1 MNQLG
6 RLIAAGLVAAP
17 LVASLVPDAP
27 AAAETAAGA
36 TSPDFERDVLP
47 LLYSRCFACHSGKKE
62 EPAAGMRLDTASG
75 ILDSGAVV
83 AGKPDESELLARVSL
98 PISDEH
104 FMPPLKGGGQPLSE
118 AERDLLRRWIA
129 AGAPFGSWQAFEH
142 REPAIEFAGSQ
153 LSRAD
158 VPTLARQVDGLV
170 DAWHA
175 TQGTRLNPPIDD
187 EAFLRRV
194 YLDVAGRIPS
204 LAETRRFFADGS
216 TGKRARLIDELL
228 DGPGYVSH
236 TFNWK
241 ADLLRLIGNGIAGT
255 PGWMY
260 DEWVKESV
268 QSGMP
273 YDEFVRRLVT
283 SSGYP
288 WDDGAVGFYLRDL
301 GMPLDH
307 TSNMAR
313 VFLGTRIECAQCHDH
328 PHEPVTQQDFY
339 QLSAYTFG
347 VTNLCSTAGFS
358 SDNVRHW
365 KALQAKL
372 KDTQAGEDVR
382 QAASRTVAVLKRL
395 TKDTANEL
403 VYPKDYALEPACGT
417 KAGTRTPFGDEAP
430 AAVDNRR
437 EALAAWMTSPRNPR
451 FSRNIANRLWKQV
464 LGVGLVE
471 PVDSLS
477 PMTRPAQ
484 PELFDFLA
492 ETMARLGFNERAF
505 LAVVLN
511 TRLYQSGA
519 DDEPPAPGQP
529 SALRGPL
536 MRRLSAEQVWDSLLT
551 LLVEDLDER
560 KTPNDHTWEREEYHR
575 LATMG
580 PDELLARSRVMSD
593 FFRNRRENGLQRM
606 ALLVSLDAARRS
618 GNSEEERRLDAQLKA
633 VNRELVDLK
642 VSAGV
647 EPPARAKEADP
658 RWSRLNSGWVRAS
671 ELAVPVPLG
680 HFLRQLGQS
689 DRREIDAF
697 SRDAKVT
704 HALSLMNGDL
714 TGAVVA
720 PTSLLMKS
728 LATRK
733 DRSDRILA
741 LYQAILVRS
750 PTDEESRACLA
761 AWEAAATPERDIAWA
776 LVNTPEFLFV
786 Q

>member
-1 MNQLG
+1 MNVWIRVLATVLLPCLVLAG
-6 RLIAAGLVAAP
+6 R
-17 LVASLVPDAP
+17 AP
-27 AAAETAAGA
+27 AADSAI
-36 TSPDFERDVLP
+36 PDFERDVLP

-75 ILDSGAVV
+75 ILDSGAVI
-83 AGKPDESELLARVSL
+83 AGKAEESELLARVSL
-98 PISDEH
+98 PLSDEH

-118 AERDLLRRWIA
+118 AERDLLRRWIT
-129 AGAPFGSWQAFEH
+129 AGAPFGSWLAFEH

-153 LSRAD
+153 LSSAD

-204 LAETRRFFADGS
+204 LEETHRFLADGS

-241 ADLLRLIGNGIAGT
+241 ADLLRLIGNGIPGT

-268 QSGMP
+268 RSGMP

-283 SSGYP
+283 SSGYL

-328 PHEPVTQQDFY
+328 PHEPVTQQEFY

-347 VTNLCSTAGFS
+347 VTNLCSSAGYS
-358 SDNVRHW
+358 PDNVRHW
-365 KALQAKL
+365 KALQARLDDSK
-372 KDTQAGEDVR
+372 AGDDVR

-395 TKDTANEL
+395 TKDTAHEL
-403 VYPKDYALEPACGT
+403 VYPPDYAREPLRGT
-417 KAGTRTPFGDEAP
+417 KAGTRTPFGDETP
-430 AAVDNRR
+430 AAVENRR

-451 FSRNIANRLWKQV
+451 FSRNIANRLWKRV

-492 ETMARLGFNERAF
+492 ETMARLGFDERAF

-529 SALRGPL
+529 SALRGPVV
-536 MRRLSAEQVWDSLLT
+536 RRLSAEQVWDSLLT

-560 KTPNDHTWEREEYHR
+560 RSHNDHDWEREEYRR
-575 LATMG
+575 LAVMG
-580 PDELLARSRVMSD
+580 PDELLDRSKVMSR
-593 FFRNRRENGLQRM
+593 FFRDRRENDIQRK
-606 ALLVSLDAARRS
+606 ALLVGLDAARR
-618 GNSEEERRLDAQLKA
+618 GGDTAEEERLESRLKA
-633 VNRELVDLK
+633 VNQELVELK
-642 VSAGV
+642 VSARV
-647 EPPARAKEADP
+647 IPAAAAKDPDP
-658 RWSRLNSGWVRAS
+658 RWGRLAPGWVRAS
-671 ELAVPVPLG
+671 ELAVPVPLD
-680 HFLRQLGQS
+680 HFLRQFGQS

-720 PTSLLMKS
+720 PTSFLMKS
-728 LATRK
+728 LTARD
-733 DRSDRILA
+733 DRNGRIRA
-741 LYQAILVRS
+741 LYQAILVRA

-761 AWEAAATPERDIAWA
+761 AWGAAATPERDIAWA
-776 LVNTPEFLFV
+776 LLNTPEFLFV

>member
-1 MNQLG
+1 MNVSMRVLATVLLPCLVLAG
-6 RLIAAGLVAAP
+6 R
-17 LVASLVPDAP
+17 AP
-27 AAAETAAGA
+27 AADSAI
-36 TSPDFERDVLP
+36 PDFERDILP

-62 EPAAGMRLDTASG
+62 EPAAGMRLDTVSG

-83 AGKPDESELLARVSL
+83 AGKPDESELIARVSL

-104 FMPPLKGGGQPLSE
+104 FMPPLKGGGQPISA
-118 AERDLLRRWIA
+118 AERGLLRRWIA
-129 AGAPFGSWQAFEH
+129 AGAPFGSWQAFAH

-153 LSRAD
+153 FSRAD

-170 DAWHA
+170 DAWHV
-175 TQGTRLNPPIDD
+175 TQGSRLNPPIDD

-204 LAETRRFFADGS
+204 LTETRRFLTAGS
-216 TGKRARLIDELL
+216 TSKRARLIDELL
-228 DGPGYVSH
+228 DGPGYISH

-241 ADLLRLIGNGIAGT
+241 ADLLRLIGNGIPGT

-268 QSGMP
+268 RSGMHS
-273 YDEFVRRLVT
+273 DEFVRRLMT
-283 SSGYP
+283 SSGYL

-328 PHEPVTQQDFY
+328 PHEPVTQQEFY

-347 VTNLCSTAGFS
+347 VTNLCSSAGYS
-358 SDNVRHW
+358 PDNVRHW
-365 KALQAKL
+365 NALQARL
-372 KDTQAGEDVR
+372 RDTQAGDDLR

-395 TKDTANEL
+395 TNDTAHEL
-403 VYPKDYALEPACGT
+403 VYPPDYAREPLRGT

-430 AAVDNRR
+430 AAVENRR

-451 FSRNIANRLWKQV
+451 FSRNIANRLWKRA

-484 PELFDFLA
+484 AELFDFLA
-492 ETMARLGFNERAF
+492 QTMARLGFDERAF

-529 SALRGPL
+529 SALRGPVV
-536 MRRLSAEQVWDSLLT
+536 RRLSAEQVWDSLLT

-560 KTPNDHTWEREEYHR
+560 RSLNDRDWEREELRR
-575 LATMG
+575 LASMG

-593 FFRNRRENGLQRM
+593 FFRKRRENDVRRK
-606 ALLVSLDAARRS
+606 ALLVSLEAARRS
-618 GNSEEERRLDAQLKA
+618 GNGEEERRLDAQLKA
-633 VNRELVDLK
+633 VNHELAELK

-647 EPPARAKEADP
+647 EPAAKAKEADP
-658 RWSRLNSGWVRAS
+658 RWSRLTSGWVRAS
-671 ELAVPVPLG
+671 ELAVPVPRG
-680 HFLRQLGQS
+680 HFLRQFGQS

-704 HALSLMNGDL
+704 HALALMNGDL
-714 TGAVVA
+714 TDAVLS

-728 LATRK
+728 LTTLEGR
-733 DRSDRILA
+733 DDRIRA
-741 LYQAILVRS
+741 LYQSILVRA
-750 PTDEESRACLA
+750 PTDEELRASQA
-761 AWEAAATPERDIAWA
+761 AWEGSKTPERDVAWA